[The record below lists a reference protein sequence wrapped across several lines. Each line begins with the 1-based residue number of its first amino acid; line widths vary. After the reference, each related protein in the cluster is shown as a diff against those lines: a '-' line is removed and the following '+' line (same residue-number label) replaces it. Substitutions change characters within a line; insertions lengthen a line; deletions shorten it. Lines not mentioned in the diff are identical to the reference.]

1 MEKAE
6 AYRELERLKRMDEH
20 RMYYYIGEITFI
32 YVELG
37 ARIEM
42 RQDIF
47 AEEHGKELAS
57 VQIEKPMN
65 REEFEEFCKE
75 VIRSN
80 PLIELNRQS

>member
-1 MEKAE
+1 MKKAE

-47 AEEHGKELAS
+47 AEEHGKEIAS
-57 VQIEKPMN
+57 FHIEKPMN
-65 REEFEEFCKE
+65 REEFEIFARKS
-75 VIRSN
+75 VD
-80 PLIELNRQS
+80 LIS